1 MFSRHKVLTRL
12 LRRNQSSYYQ
22 TWKKYPLPFWAGEF
36 FVIFV
41 ILVNFV
47 ILLNFVIFMI
57 FCVFHEFF
65 FFRTLSFGTQNQ
77 RPLLAGLQKR
87 GQLRP
92 ALNMVQIR
100 GHC

>member
-41 ILVNFV
+41 NFMISANLMIFVNFVVTANFV
-47 ILLNFVIFMI
+47 ILVNLVISANLVNLVNLVI
-57 FCVFHEFF
+57 
-65 FFRTLSFGTQNQ
+65 L
-77 RPLLAGLQKR
+77 
-87 GQLRP
+87 
-92 ALNMVQIR
+92 
-100 GHC
+100 